1 MKGPEISSSFTDGS
15 SLLHLVERGATGLGA
30 GAAEPWLK
38 EDEGPTLGGTDAQL
52 RSQLST
58 LRVEHQ
64 DLDAAVAA
72 LQAKSRPDMI
82 QIARLKKKKL
92 RLRDEITRLEDQL
105 TPDIIA

>member
-1 MKGPEISSSFTDGS
+1 MNDDGPI
-15 SLLHLVERGATGLGA
+15 LGLD
-30 GAAEPWLK
+30 
-38 EDEGPTLGGTDAQL
+38 EDVL
-52 RSQLST
+52 RARLAT

-72 LQAKSRPDMI
+72 LEAKPLPDQI

-92 RLRDEITRLEDQL
+92 MLRDEIVRLEDQL